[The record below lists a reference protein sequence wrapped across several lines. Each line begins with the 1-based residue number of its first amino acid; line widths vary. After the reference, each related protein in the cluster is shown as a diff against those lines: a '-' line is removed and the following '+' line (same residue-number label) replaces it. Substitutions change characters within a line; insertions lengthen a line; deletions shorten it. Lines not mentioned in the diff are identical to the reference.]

1 MVSWE
6 RTNRETLVDTPFL
19 KVYSDK
25 VRLPDGS
32 LIDYTVIKKRD
43 IVVVV
48 ATDPDGRVLIQD
60 EYRYAV
66 DETLKS
72 LPGGQVDSEETPEET
87 AARELLEETGYGG
100 GEFEFIDTFYEYPT
114 KDAHTITVVRAK
126 NVTWQKDVVHE
137 ATETISEPQWI
148 TVGELR
154 NQIRAGEWKTT
165 SAIAV
170 LVRALPELLGTR

>member
-1 MVSWE
+1 MSWE
-6 RTNRETLVDTPFL
+6 RVDRATLVDTPFL

-32 LIDYTVIKKRD
+32 LTDYTVVKKRD
-43 IVVVV
+43 IVTVV
-48 ATDPDGRVLIQD
+48 ATDNDGNVLVQD

-66 DETLKS
+66 DKTLKS
-72 LPGGQVDSEETPEET
+72 LPGGQIDGDETPEAA

-126 NVTWQKDVVHE
+126 NISWQKDVVHE
-137 ATETISEPQWI
+137 ATENISEPQWV
-148 TVGELR
+148 TLSELR
-154 NQIRAGEWKTT
+154 DQIEAGEWKTT
-165 SAIAV
+165 STVAV
-170 LVRALPELLGTR
+170 LIRALPELLRLN